1 MRCYVPRPTALT
13 SAGKQVIKDLLKE
26 EIALQSDA
34 IAARCYNEVWCAMLQ
49 ADLSPKTIARVQKAL
64 AEAVLPK
71 YDSLSVPEN
80 KKNFDNTQNVADADL
95 WVKDYLTAHNVNV
108 WAVQEINYD
117 GI

>member
-1 MRCYVPRPTALT
+1 
-13 SAGKQVIKDLLKE
+13 
-26 EIALQSDA
+26 
-34 IAARCYNEVWCAMLQ
+34 MLQ

-117 GI
+117 SI